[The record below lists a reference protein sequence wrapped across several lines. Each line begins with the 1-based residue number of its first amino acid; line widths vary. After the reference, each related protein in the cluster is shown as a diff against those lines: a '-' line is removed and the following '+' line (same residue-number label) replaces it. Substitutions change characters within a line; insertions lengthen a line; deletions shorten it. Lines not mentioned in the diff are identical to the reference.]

1 MTASHIEIFEVD
13 ERSLRDRLPDL
24 GSLLVA
30 IINSGVS
37 AHFTH
42 PYEESKAQSIFEA
55 FLPDIGTKSFTWLAF
70 DITNNGDDTMTK
82 TLAGT
87 VTLGFHKSPNGYHRA
102 EIKKLLVH
110 PDFQRRGIAR
120 KLMVQLEAKAREH
133 KKRLLLLDTT
143 AGYHAQKLYS
153 SMGWE
158 MIGICPDYAS
168 TTTKTGFEDAAFM
181 YKTLSYV
188 E

>member
-1 MTASHIEIFEVD
+1 MPASRIEICEVN
-13 ERSLRDRLPDL
+13 EQGLRSQLPGL

-30 IINSGVS
+30 VINSGVS
-37 AHFTH
+37 AHFTY
-42 PYEESKAQSIFEA
+42 PYEESKAQSVFEA
-55 FLPDIGTKSFTWLAF
+55 FLDGIGTKSFTWLAF
-70 DITNNGDDTMTK
+70 EVAADEGEVSNK
-82 TLAGT
+82 SLAGT

-110 PDFQRRGIAR
+110 PSFQRRGIAR
-120 KLMVQLEAKAREH
+120 QLMVQLEAKAREYG
-133 KKRLLLLDTT
+133 KRLLLLDTT

-153 SMGWE
+153 SLGWE

-181 YKTLSYV
+181 YKTLLYT
-188 E
+188 